1 MMCMKCLLIASVFT
15 ISLKITMYSLTFTSA
30 LQALQPVSM
39 WVYDWLCA
47 GGAVQRP
54 VGAGVAPRGVGV
66 VTAAERQTLQLA
78 VSPRQGRVQAL
89 PLPRHRGHPRHR
101 PQAPLRAAR
110 RVQRQ
115 GASALVV
122 LSSSSSLATPRSIGI
137 SCCWC
142 QAFLLE
148 CQCLVK
154 HIDCT
159 NNHREIFMVSYS
171 KVLFT
176 VVALIDK
183 IFLSK
188 TRTDTWYEQSILQP
202 NDMLLLKRVEKFPW

>member
-1 MMCMKCLLIASVFT
+1 MLSYFFNYFCELKYDVHEMFTHCLCVYNLVKIYYVLTNFYVGSPSPAACQYVSVC
-15 ISLKITMYSLTFTSA
+15 
-30 LQALQPVSM
+30 
-39 WVYDWLCA
+39 DWLRA

-137 SCCWC
+137 SCC
-142 QAFLLE
+142 
-148 CQCLVK
+148 
-154 HIDCT
+154 
-159 NNHREIFMVSYS
+159 
-171 KVLFT
+171 
-176 VVALIDK
+176 
-183 IFLSK
+183 
-188 TRTDTWYEQSILQP
+188 
-202 NDMLLLKRVEKFPW
+202 